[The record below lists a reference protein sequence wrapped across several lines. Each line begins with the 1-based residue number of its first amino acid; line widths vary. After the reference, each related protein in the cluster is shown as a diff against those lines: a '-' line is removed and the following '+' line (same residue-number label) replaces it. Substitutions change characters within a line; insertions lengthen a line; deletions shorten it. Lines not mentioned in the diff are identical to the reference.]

1 LYVTVLNRYLW
12 KIVSADKLA
21 RTGLDHVIEEN
32 LADRIF
38 AGAWFTVIKNGK
50 ESCVKLIVENRITGL
65 AHGGAEAGPVANDLH
80 AAYVEL
86 GIVLR
91 IKRWIVNDP
100 GSVNAPI

>member
-21 RTGLDHVIEEN
+21 RTGLDHVIEED

-38 AGAWFTVIKNGK
+38 AGAWFTVVKNGK